1 MTTKHPVAGTK
12 EEKRHWS
19 KVQIYASCLRLDEL
33 FTGGGKKVGEN
44 RE

>member
-33 FTGGGKKVGEN
+33 WTGEN